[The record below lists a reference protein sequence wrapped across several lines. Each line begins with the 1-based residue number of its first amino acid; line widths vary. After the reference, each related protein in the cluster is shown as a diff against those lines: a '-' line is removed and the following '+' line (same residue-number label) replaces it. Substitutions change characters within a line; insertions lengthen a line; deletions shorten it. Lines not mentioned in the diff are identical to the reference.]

1 MANKILLIEDNP
13 DVRENTVELLELSDF
28 EVIAAEN
35 GREGVKLAKE
45 ILPDLIIC
53 DIMMPELDGYGVLQ
67 ILGKQPQTAA
77 IPFIFLTAKAD
88 KDDFRK
94 GMTLGADDYLTKPF
108 DETDLLN
115 AIENRLNKYN
125 LFKQNFEQSA
135 DGINDFISLAKVEAD
150 ITSLTE
156 NKKTQLYR
164 AKEIIFRE
172 AETPTKIYFVNSG
185 KVKVYKINEDGKEYI
200 TKLVVP
206 GEFFGITP
214 ILNNTEYE
222 EWAECV
228 VDAEVVAIMK
238 EEFLDLLH
246 TNKDV
251 ANKFI
256 QILANNVSER
266 EEQLLHM
273 AYDTVRKR
281 VVDALIMVAENAQTN
296 SEGRKMLNLPRE
308 DLAQLV
314 GTAKETTIRVLS
326 DLKKDNIIKTEGSK
340 IFILNETALKSIR
353 F

>member
-1 MANKILLIEDNP
+1 MATRILLIEDNP
-13 DVRENTVELLELSDF
+13 DVRENTQELLELSDYD
-28 EVIAAEN
+28 VKVAEN
-35 GREGVKLAKE
+35 GKIGVRLAKE
-45 ILPDLIIC
+45 LLPDLIIC

-67 ILGKQPQTAA
+67 ILSKQPQTAS
-77 IPFIFLTAKAD
+77 IPFIFLTAKAEQ
-88 KDDFRK
+88 DDFRK
-94 GMTLGADDYLTKPF
+94 GMSLGADDYLTKPF
-108 DETDLLN
+108 DETDLLS

-125 LFKQNFEQSA
+125 LFKQNFDQSVK
-135 DGINDFISLAKVEAD
+135 GINDFISLAKNSAD

-156 NKKTQLYR
+156 HKKTQNYK
-164 AKEIIFRE
+164 AKEIIFRQGE
-172 AETPTKIYFVNSG
+172 NPTKIYFINKG

-206 GEFFGITP
+206 GEFFGLTP

-228 VDAEVVAIMK
+228 LDAEVISILK

-246 TNKDV
+246 SNKDV

-281 VVDALIMVAENAQTN
+281 VVDALVMVASNAAVN
-296 SEGRKMLNLPRE
+296 SEGKKVLNLPRE

-326 DLKKDNIIKTEGSK
+326 DLKKDGIIRTEGSK
-340 IFILNETALKSIR
+340 IYILDETSLKNIK

>member
-1 MANKILLIEDNP
+1 MATKILLIEDNP
-13 DVRENTVELLELSDF
+13 DVRENTQELLELSDYD
-28 EVIAAEN
+28 VVTAKD
-35 GREGVKLAKE
+35 GKEGVKVAKE

-53 DIMMPELDGYGVLQ
+53 DIMMPELDGYGVLN
-67 ILGKQPQTAA
+67 ILTKQPQTAS
-77 IPFIFLTAKAD
+77 IPFIFLTAKAEQ
-88 KDDFRK
+88 DDFRK

-115 AIENRLNKYN
+115 AIENRLKKYN
-125 LFKQNFEQSA
+125 LFKQNFDQSTQ
-135 DGINDFISLAKVEAD
+135 GLNNFISLAKSEAD
-150 ITSLTE
+150 ISSLTE
-156 NKKTQLYR
+156 NKKTQNYR

-172 AETPTKIYFVNSG
+172 GEHPTKIYFVNSG

-200 TKLVVP
+200 TKLVVA
-206 GEFFGITP
+206 GEYFGITP

-228 VDAEVVAIMK
+228 IDAEVVTILK
-238 EEFLDLLH
+238 DEFLDLLH

-251 ANKFI
+251 ATKFI
-256 QILANNVSER
+256 QILSNNVSNR

-281 VVDALIMVAENAQTN
+281 VVDALIMVSENASTN
-296 SEGRKMLNLPRE
+296 SEGRKVLNLPRE

-326 DLKKDNIIKTEGSK
+326 DLKKDSIIKTEGSK
-340 IFILNETALKSIR
+340 IYILDQDALAAIK

>member
-1 MANKILLIEDNP
+1 MPTKILLIEDNS
-13 DVRENTVELLELSDF
+13 DIRENTSELLELSDYR
-28 EVIAAEN
+28 VITAEN
-35 GREGVKLAKE
+35 GKEGVKKAKE
-45 ILPDLIIC
+45 LLPDLIIC

-67 ILGKQPQTAA
+67 ILSKQPQTAS
-77 IPFIFLTAKAD
+77 IPFIFLTAKAE

-115 AIENRLNKYN
+115 AIENRLKKYN
-125 LFKQNFEQSA
+125 LFKQNFDQSI
-135 DGINDFISLAKVEAD
+135 DGINDFISLAKNEAD

-156 NKKTQLYR
+156 NKKTQQFKT
-164 AKEIIFRE
+164 KEIIFRE
-172 AETPTKIYFVNSG
+172 GEKPTKIFFINKG
-185 KVKVYKINEDGKEYI
+185 KIKVYKINDDGKEYI

-228 VDAEVVAIMK
+228 VDAEVIAILK
-238 EEFLDLLH
+238 DEFLDLLH
-246 TNKDV
+246 SNKDV

-281 VVDALIMVAENAQTN
+281 VVDALVMVAENASIN
-296 SEGRKMLNLPRE
+296 AEGRKVLNLPRE

-340 IFILNETALKSIR
+340 IYILNEDELKNIR

>member
-1 MANKILLIEDNP
+1 MKTKILLIEDNP
-13 DVRENTVELLELSDF
+13 DIRENTQELLELSDYDV
-28 EVIAAEN
+28 EVAEN
-35 GREGVKLAKE
+35 GKEGVKLAKD

-67 ILGKQPQTAA
+67 ILNKQPQTAS
-77 IPFIFLTAKAD
+77 IPFIFLTAKAE

-115 AIENRLNKYN
+115 AIENRLKKYN
-125 LFKQNFEQSA
+125 LFKQNFKQSA
-135 DGINDFISLAKVEAD
+135 EGLNQFISLAKNNAD
-150 ITSLTE
+150 ISSLTE
-156 NKKTQLYR
+156 NKKTQTY
-164 AKEIIFRE
+164 KQKDIIFRE
-172 AETPTKIYFVNSG
+172 GEFPTKIYFVNSG
-185 KVKVYKINEDGKEYI
+185 KVKIYKINEDGKEYI
-200 TKLVVP
+200 TKLVEP

-214 ILNNTEYE
+214 ILNRTEYL
-222 EWAECV
+222 EWAATTMET
-228 VDAEVVAIMK
+228 EVIAILK

-246 TNKDV
+246 SNKDV
-251 ANKFI
+251 ASKFI
-256 QILANNVSER
+256 QILANNVSHR

-281 VVDALIMVAENAQTN
+281 VVDALIMVAENAPIN
-296 SEGRKMLNLPRE
+296 SEGRKMLTLPRE

-326 DLKKDNIIKTEGSK
+326 DLKKDKIIRTEGSK
-340 IFILNETALKSIR
+340 IFILDEKALANIR

>member
-1 MANKILLIEDNP
+1 MSFKILIIEDNQ
-13 DVRENTVELLELSDF
+13 DIRENTQELLELSDYSV
-28 EVIAAEN
+28 ETAEN
-35 GREGVKLAKE
+35 GKEGVKKAKE
-45 ILPDLIIC
+45 ISPDLIIC

-67 ILGKQPQTAA
+67 ILSKHPDTAS
-77 IPFIFLTAKAD
+77 IPFIFLTAKAEQ
-88 KDDFRK
+88 DDFRK

-115 AIENRLNKYN
+115 AVENRLKKYE
-125 LFKQNFEQSA
+125 LFKQKFEQSA
-135 DGINDFISLAKVEAD
+135 DGLNDFISLAKQNTD

-156 NKKTQLYR
+156 NKKTQLFKN
-164 AKEIIFRE
+164 KEIIFRAGE
-172 AETPTKIYFVNSG
+172 MPTKIYFINSG
-185 KVKVYKINEDGKEYI
+185 KVKVYKINDDGKEYI

-206 GEFFGITP
+206 GEFFGLTP
-214 ILNNTEYE
+214 ILNHTEYE

-228 VDAEVVAIMK
+228 MDAEVISIMK
-238 EEFLDLLH
+238 EEFLDLLY

-256 QILANNVSER
+256 QILSNNVSER

-281 VVDALIMVAENAQTN
+281 VVDALIMVAKNAAVN
-296 SEGRKMLNLPRE
+296 SEGRKTLNIPRE

-326 DLKKDNIIKTEGSK
+326 DLKKDEIIKTEGSK
-340 IFILNETALKSIR
+340 IMILKEDALKKIR

>member
-1 MANKILLIEDNP
+1 MATRILLIEDNP
-13 DVRENTVELLELSDF
+13 DVRENTQELLELSDY
-28 EVIAAEN
+28 EVTAACD

-45 ILPDLIIC
+45 LLPDLILC

-67 ILGKQPQTAA
+67 ILGKQPQTAS
-77 IPFIFLTAKAD
+77 IPFIFLTAKAE

-115 AIENRLNKYN
+115 AIENRLKKYH
-125 LFKQNFEQSA
+125 LFRQNFDQSVE
-135 DGINDFISLAKVEAD
+135 GLNSFISLAKDATD
-150 ITSLTE
+150 IASLTE
-156 NKKTQLYR
+156 NKKTQTYKS
-164 AKEIIFRE
+164 KEIIFRE
-172 AETPTKIYFVNSG
+172 GQSATRIYFVNKG
-185 KVKVYKINEDGKEYI
+185 KVKIYKINEDGKEYI

-206 GEFFGITP
+206 GDFFGITP
-214 ILNNTEYE
+214 ILNHTDYE

-228 VDAEVVAIMK
+228 LDAEVVAISK

-246 TNKDV
+246 KNRDV
-251 ANKFI
+251 ATKFI
-256 QILANNVSER
+256 KILANNVSER

-281 VVDALIMVAENAQTN
+281 VVDALLMVAGTVAKN
-296 SEGRKMLNLPRE
+296 SQGIKVLRLPRE

-340 IFILNETALKSIR
+340 ISILNIKALQSIR